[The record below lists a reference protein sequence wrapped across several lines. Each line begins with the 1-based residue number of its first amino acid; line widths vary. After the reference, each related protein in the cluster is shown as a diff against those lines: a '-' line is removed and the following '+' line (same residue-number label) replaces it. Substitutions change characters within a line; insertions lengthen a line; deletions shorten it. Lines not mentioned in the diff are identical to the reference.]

1 MTEAQKRRELLPLIH
16 HHLVQAGYVR
26 AAREV
31 KLQSAQK
38 TFPAPSVTLLDI
50 YTHWQQTSE
59 VAKKRKAEE
68 ADGEISCK
76 VRVSDP
82 LSSSESS
89 EEEKEQQERVGKTV
103 KTTKVLYSNSVSVI
117 KDTQC
122 KNSLSKPKENVKT
135 KNKKGTSKTVV
146 TSASHP
152 DPLEAQTTSGKPGP
166 TVSLQSP
173 SKKSPAAPRKQA
185 AQPPSNGLATHSE
198 EKIAS
203 PVVKPVPKPALMPP
217 DKKTESSS
225 EDSSTDETD
234 IEMEK
239 AVGTPQGI
247 SALVRGDSAASVP
260 TKGSQKKVVTPS
272 PGRLVTEPLTAKEKS
287 PEETSESS
295 DESESDEDV
304 PTPQGQTQEVKAPHL
319 GGVTGKVGK
328 TTPTTGKTAPPS
340 SKPKLGLPSKAEE
353 SSESSEESESEEDD
367 TELQRQ
373 QVKTAPASGIKVSPW
388 QGALPVPGKSVTSNL
403 QAKAAEP
410 RSQETSSESS
420 EESESDEDVSAPQ
433 GQVKSSVKT
442 PQANAISENRAP
454 APSNLTK
461 VPLGKGALQAKIGPS
476 PKAPEFSFPESSYDS
491 GEDSENEEDIIVP
504 QRQEKSSEKA
514 SQANATPAKG
524 TLLAVG
530 KPKTSAPQARTRLSA
545 MVSKPGS
552 SETSSESSEESE
564 SEEEIRAPQEKGK
577 SPMKVSRIN
586 AIKTKVAPAP
596 TQRPLGKEALS
607 VPGKSGTLASGV
619 KAQSAAKASGSE
631 SSESSE
637 ESESEEETPTLQTQ
651 VNPSGKTLTKATP
664 APPTKSPLEKGV
676 LHPPGGTVTAPPSAK
691 ATPAAK
697 GVGPRGSEESS
708 ESSEESESEA
718 ETPVSQGQAI
728 SVKTP
733 QVKTS
738 LASATKGSLGK
749 GVLPTAGKLV
759 TAASSAKGTSLTKAV
774 GPGKPEESSES
785 SEETDSE
792 VEVPVTQG
800 QAKPAVKAPQINTS
814 LQKSATVTPISS
826 KGTQGRVSTPAPWK
840 SGPGP
845 LQAKAAGPGRPKD
858 TSESSEESESEEESP
873 ASRGQAKPAVK
884 APQVDT
890 PPGKGAPVTPA
901 SAKGTHGRVSTP
913 APWKLGPGPLQAK
926 AAGPGKPKDTSES
939 SEESESEESPA
950 SQGQAKPVV
959 KPGQVDTPSG
969 KGTSISP
976 VSLKGSQGK
985 ASTPSPLKSGTAP
998 LQTKEEVQV
1007 KAAWLGKA
1015 EEISESS
1022 EDSEWEDSIS
1032 VSQGQVKPVITVSPG
1047 LEGGKGTTISSP
1059 KKSAVASLQA
1069 IKVDSSSSDDS
1080 SSSSDDMLIPASQRQ
1095 VKPSVPA
1102 PEGKTSEKPAVP
1114 LTTVEETSS
1123 SESMEDTESE
1133 EEEVPAP
1140 QGQVK
1145 TSVKNTHVSPA
1156 SGKESKN
1163 TPASGKSVSSS
1174 KITITGPVKPEHSE
1188 SSEESESEDEVVLVS
1203 VGQVK
1208 PTGKTPEVS
1217 AASTRKKDPT
1227 PALGKSVTPSPHTQV
1242 GPQAKVIG
1250 TAVSEESSDTSDESE
1265 SEGVIPASQEQVSSG
1280 KKDEKAG
1287 TAKNNV
1293 GKVSAASPN
1302 KQLASPGTTRSQKSE
1317 SSNGELPAAQV
1328 IKTPLIFVD
1337 SNRSPTGKAA
1347 GPMKARTAPRKR
1359 QVSENREQSSSESED
1374 GGVIP
1379 DTQHPTLP
1387 TVKNVLAQVAPV
1399 CQKASCTPSTSQP
1412 GANMEDSSS
1421 ESTSEDQTTCV
1432 KSKTA
1437 KQEKKSKLAGGTQ
1450 ATPAQ
1455 DSFSVTT
1462 GNGTKSEKEDSDIV
1476 KAKQT
1481 QNLGLSPKGKATVNT
1496 KSPEDSSEEEM
1507 IEPSQSVLSGY
1518 AFPSSSLPI
1527 SINPQLQ
1534 KAPPKQRLA
1543 GIASTGPAL
1552 PASYKG
1558 RPQSDSSDSEVEC
1571 KTESGEQPAQA
1582 GKELKTSVSRHQA
1595 IGKGFKSSTVSCK
1608 PVSPKHGISCQSPI
1622 KSMDPSNLPSL
1633 IQLHILSADEN
1644 SELNNASLNSKA
1656 SGIRMLSDLLKLEK
1670 KNKSTESSKSG
1681 KGSKKSKS
1689 KRKLTEDSPVAKAPK
1704 SKKKKLMSEVPKEG
1718 ETLQEKTTGT
1728 AKVGKKEKASGDA
1741 KEKKPKGIRIS
1752 KNKKEKPEGNITV
1765 TVGESEK
1772 TLGPKTKKEK
1782 KQKKKSDKNKKGK
1795 DKKDKKK
1802 KKKSI
1807 SKNPDPASV
1816 SLKKEKKKKKK
1827 VKQID

>member
-68 ADGEISCK
+68 ADGEIPCK

-82 LSSSESS
+82 TSSSESS
-89 EEEKEQQERVGKTV
+89 EEEKEQQERGEKTV
-103 KTTKVLYSNSVSVI
+103 KTTKVLSSNSVSVI
-117 KDTQC
+117 KGMQC
-122 KNSLSKPKENVKT
+122 KNSLSEPKENVKT
-135 KNKKGTSKTVV
+135 KNKKGTIKTVV

-166 TVSLQSP
+166 TVSVQSP

-185 AQPPSNGLATHSE
+185 AQSSSNSLATHSE
-198 EKIAS
+198 EKVAS
-203 PVVKPVPKPALMPP
+203 PVVPRPAPVPP

-239 AVGTPQGI
+239 AVGTPQGK

-260 TKGSQKKVVTPS
+260 TKGSQKKMITPS
-272 PGRLVTEPLTAKEKS
+272 PGRLVTEPLTAKEKR

-304 PTPQGQTQEVKAPHL
+304 PTPQGQTQVKTLHL
-319 GGVTGKVGK
+319 GEVPGRVGK
-328 TTPTTGKTAPPS
+328 TTPNTGKTVTPS
-340 SKPKLGLPSKAEE
+340 SRPNLGLPSKAEE
-353 SSESSEESESEEDD
+353 SSESSEESESEEED
-367 TELQRQ
+367 TEPQRH
-373 QVKTAPASGIKVSPW
+373 QVKTTPASGIKVSPW

-403 QAKAAEP
+403 QVKAAEP

-420 EESESDEDVSAPQ
+420 DEDVSAPQ
-433 GQVKSSVKT
+433 GQGKSSTKT
-442 PQANAISENRAP
+442 PQANAMSGNRAP
-454 APSNLTK
+454 APSNITK

-476 PKAPEFSFPESSYDS
+476 ARTPEFSFPETSSDS
-491 GEDSENEEDIIVP
+491 SEESESEEDIIVP
-504 QRQEKSSEKA
+504 QRQEKLSEKTP
-514 SQANATPAKG
+514 QANATPVKG

-530 KPKTSAPQARTRLSA
+530 KPMTSAPQARTGPSAPQAKPGPSAPPARTGPSA
-545 MVSKPGS
+545 MVSEPGS
-552 SETSSESSEESE
+552 SETSSESSEESD
-564 SEEEIRAPQEKGK
+564 SEEEIKAPQEKGK
-577 SPMKVSRIN
+577 SAMKVSQIN
-586 AIKTKVAPAP
+586 AITTKVAPAP

-607 VPGKSGTLASGV
+607 APGKSGTVASEV
-619 KAQSAAKASGSE
+619 KAQSAAETLGSE

-651 VNPSGKTLTKATP
+651 VNPPGKTLTKAIP
-664 APPTKSPLEKGV
+664 APPTKSPLEKGA
-676 LHPPGGTVTAPPSAK
+676 LHTPGGTVSAPASARV
-691 ATPAAK
+691 TPAAK
-697 GVGPRGSEESS
+697 GVRPGGSEESA
-708 ESSEESESEA
+708 ESSEESESEV

-728 SVKTP
+728 SVKNL

-738 LASATKGSLGK
+738 PASATKGPLGK
-749 GVLPTAGKLV
+749 GVLPAPGKLV
-759 TAASSAKGTSLTKAV
+759 TAASNAKGTSLTKAV

-792 VEVPVTQG
+792 VEVPLSQG
-800 QAKPAVKAPQINTS
+800 QAKLAAKAPQINTS
-814 LQKSATVTPISS
+814 LQKSATVIPISS
-826 KGTQGRVSTPAPWK
+826 KGIQGRVSAPAPWK
-840 SGPGP
+840 SGPAP
-845 LQAKAAGPGRPKD
+845 LQAKVAGPGKPKA

-873 ASRGQAKPAVK
+873 ASRGQAKPTVK
-884 APQVDT
+884 APQVDA
-890 PPGKGAPVTPA
+890 PPGKGAPVTPV
-901 SAKGTHGRVSTP
+901 SAKGTRGKVSAP
-913 APWKLGPGPLQAK
+913 APWKSGPAPLQAK
-926 AAGPGKPKDTSES
+926 AAGPGRPKATSES
-939 SEESESEESPA
+939 SEESESEEESPA
-950 SQGQAKPVV
+950 SRGQAKPTVKAPQVDAPPGKGAPVTPVSAKGTRGKVSAPAPWKSGPAPLQAKAAGPGRPKATSESSEESESEEESPASRGQAKPVV
-959 KPGQVDTPSG
+959 KPGQADTPSG

-985 ASTPSPLKSGTAP
+985 APTPSPLKSGNAP

-1007 KAAWLGKA
+1007 KAACLGKA
-1015 EEISESS
+1015 EETSE

-1032 VSQGQVKPVITVSPG
+1032 VSQGQVKPAIAVSPG

-1080 SSSSDDMLIPASQRQ
+1080 SSSSDDTLIPASQRQ

-1102 PEGKTSEKPAVP
+1102 PQGKAAEKPAVP

-1133 EEEVPAP
+1133 EEEVPTP

-1145 TSVKNTHVSPA
+1145 TAVKNTHVNPA
-1156 SGKESKN
+1156 SGRESKD

-1174 KITITGPVKPEHSE
+1174 KTTITGPIKPEEHSE
-1188 SSEESESEDEVVLVS
+1188 SSEESESEDEVKPS
-1203 VGQVK
+1203 V
-1208 PTGKTPEVS
+1208 KTPQVT
-1217 AASTRKKDPT
+1217 AASIRKKEPT
-1227 PALGKSVTPSPHTQV
+1227 PALGKSVAPSPQTQV

-1265 SEGVIPASQEQVSSG
+1265 SEGVIPVSQEQVSSG
-1280 KKDEKAG
+1280 KTDEKAAA
-1287 TAKNNV
+1287 AKNSV
-1293 GKVSAASPN
+1293 GKVSAASSD
-1302 KQLASPGTTRSQKSE
+1302 KQLASPGATRSQKSK
-1317 SSNGELPAAQV
+1317 SSNGEPPAA
-1328 IKTPLIFVD
+1328 
-1337 SNRSPTGKAA
+1337 
-1347 GPMKARTAPRKR
+1347 
-1359 QVSENREQSSSESED
+1359 
-1374 GGVIP
+1374 
-1379 DTQHPTLP
+1379 
-1387 TVKNVLAQVAPV
+1387 
-1399 CQKASCTPSTSQP
+1399 
-1412 GANMEDSSS
+1412 
-1421 ESTSEDQTTCV
+1421 QTTCV
-1432 KSKTA
+1432 MKSKTA
-1437 KQEKKSKLAGGTQ
+1437 KQDKKSKLAGGTQ

-1462 GNGTKSEKEDSDIV
+1462 SNGTKSEKEDSDIV

-1481 QNLGLSPKGKATVNT
+1481 QNLGPSPKGKATVNT
-1496 KSPEDSSEEEM
+1496 ESPEDSSEEEM

-1518 AFPSSSLPI
+1518 AFPSSSLPV

-1543 GIASTGPAL
+1543 AIASAGPAL
-1552 PASYKG
+1552 PVSYKG
-1558 RPQSDSSDSEVEC
+1558 SPQSDSSDSEVEC
-1571 KTESGEQPAQA
+1571 KTESEEQPPQT
-1582 GKELKTSVSRHQA
+1582 GKKLKTSVSRHQS
-1595 IGKGFKSSTVSCK
+1595 IGKGFKSGAVDCK
-1608 PVSPKHGISCQSPI
+1608 PASPKHGISCQSPV

-1633 IQLHILSADEN
+1633 IRLQISSADEN

-1718 ETLQEKTTGT
+1718 ETLQEKTIGT
-1728 AKVGKKEKASGDA
+1728 TKVGKKEKASGDA
-1741 KEKKPKGIRIS
+1741 KEKKPKGVHSS
-1752 KNKKEKPEGNITV
+1752 KKNKEKPQGNITV
-1765 TVGESEK
+1765 TVGESGK

-1782 KQKKKSDKNKKGK
+1782 KQKKKSDKKKKSK

-1802 KKKSI
+1802 KKQSI

>member
-873 ASRGQAKPAVK
+873 ASRGQAKP
-884 APQVDT
+884 
-890 PPGKGAPVTPA
+890 
-901 SAKGTHGRVSTP
+901 
-913 APWKLGPGPLQAK
+913 
-926 AAGPGKPKDTSES
+926 
-939 SEESESEESPA
+939 
-950 SQGQAKPVV
+950 VV

>member
-433 GQVKSSVKT
+433 GQ
-442 PQANAISENRAP
+442 
-454 APSNLTK
+454 
-461 VPLGKGALQAKIGPS
+461 
-476 PKAPEFSFPESSYDS
+476 
-491 GEDSENEEDIIVP
+491 
-504 QRQEKSSEKA
+504 
-514 SQANATPAKG
+514 
-524 TLLAVG
+524 
-530 KPKTSAPQARTRLSA
+530 
-545 MVSKPGS
+545 
-552 SETSSESSEESE
+552 
-564 SEEEIRAPQEKGK
+564 GK

>member
-1317 SSNGELPAAQV
+1317 SSNGELPAAQ
-1328 IKTPLIFVD
+1328 
-1337 SNRSPTGKAA
+1337 
-1347 GPMKARTAPRKR
+1347 
-1359 QVSENREQSSSESED
+1359 
-1374 GGVIP
+1374 
-1379 DTQHPTLP
+1379 
-1387 TVKNVLAQVAPV
+1387 
-1399 CQKASCTPSTSQP
+1399 
-1412 GANMEDSSS
+1412 
-1421 ESTSEDQTTCV
+1421 TTCV

>member
-950 SQGQAKPVV
+950 SQGQ
-959 KPGQVDTPSG
+959 
-969 KGTSISP
+969 
-976 VSLKGSQGK
+976 
-985 ASTPSPLKSGTAP
+985 
-998 LQTKEEVQV
+998 
-1007 KAAWLGKA
+1007 
-1015 EEISESS
+1015 
-1022 EDSEWEDSIS
+1022 
-1032 VSQGQVKPVITVSPG
+1032 VKPVITVSPG

-1816 SLKKEKKKKKK
+1816 SLKKEKKKDFSSQVLNVGVNLPLGGKKSN
-1827 VKQID
+1827 QIPA